1 MGVAVGVKVSEGV
14 GVAVAVGVREGVKV
28 GVGVNVMVAVGVKV
42 GGRRN
47 VGKTFWLQAD
57 SITTKIKNND
67 PDLRIF
73 FILSG
78 VHRRL

>member
-1 MGVAVGVKVSEGV
+1 
-14 GVAVAVGVREGVKV
+14 VKV

-57 SITTKIKNND
+57 SITAKIKNND

-73 FILSG
+73 IILSG
-78 VHRRL
+78 VHRR